1 MQLDA
6 SDLLPV
12 REDGILG
19 DLRMWPDLELPHLDR
34 RSKVYVWLPPDY
46 DGSSDRYPVLY
57 LHDGHNMF
65 LPRAS
70 FAGEVWHVDR
80 AMTRLAAEGIEVV
93 VVAVPCH
100 PELRGEEYT
109 RYAHPEH
116 GGGRAADYGR
126 FLLDELKP
134 AVDDVLRT
142 RPGPEHTVVAG
153 SSLGAVVSAD
163 LWASRPDVVGGAGLF
178 SPAFWWPGEQALAD
192 VEDAAVTRAV
202 TVPGRV
208 YLDVGGQEEP
218 DDPEI
223 QQRYVLDAERLLGS
237 LRRAGVPVRYV
248 YDSGARHVEAA
259 WAERVGPAIAWL
271 LRGSVTAV

>member
-1 MQLDA
+1 
-6 SDLLPV
+6 
-12 REDGILG
+12 
-19 DLRMWPDLELPHLDR
+19 
-34 RSKVYVWLPPDY
+34 
-46 DGSSDRYPVLY
+46 
-57 LHDGHNMF
+57 
-65 LPRAS
+65 
-70 FAGEVWHVDR
+70 
-80 AMTRLAAEGIEVV
+80 MTRLAAEGIE
-93 VVAVPCH
+93 AI
-100 PELRGEEYT
+100 
-109 RYAHPEH
+109 
-116 GGGRAADYGR
+116 
-126 FLLDELKP
+126 
-134 AVDDVLRT
+134 
-142 RPGPEHTVVAG
+142 VVAG

-218 DDPEI
+218 GDPEI